1 MSKKLTYMTFG
12 YVFAALNIS
21 LINSKFNIVG
31 LFFGI
36 VALVLFIRALIIR
49 K

>member
-1 MSKKLTYMTFG
+1 MSKKLTYMTFA
-12 YVFAALNIS
+12 YIFTTLNIS
-21 LINSKFNIVG
+21 LINSRFNIVG